1 MSRTAGKSKMAGKS
15 KTTEKN
21 KMTGKSQLYRSFTR
35 GIRAFGTA
43 VVLLETATY
52 TFSFL
57 FSGLA
62 KKDIFNV
69 LEGKEVTLG
78 ITSRGILISLNVLTP
93 LLINA
98 VKQMNAGLAEK
109 LRTRIRY
116 NVKSVL
122 LAHVLERA
130 FDDCHT
136 EGEIL
141 NCYRNECED
150 VVSYFMEFYHRLPG
164 IVLSLSILAV
174 MSFIHP
180 VFALVSIL
188 PTAMTVM
195 LVKAL
200 GRRIFAYRMSARDRN
215 REVTGFLNTF
225 FENAEYFHMIDRK
238 DRIIDLYAEKCRAR
252 SGSEIKDRI
261 LDRLMGA
268 ASANASNLALGT
280 ILLIALPF
288 LARGEFS
295 VGELV
300 MFEYYYAFLA
310 GLPDA
315 IAELAKRRKQTGV
328 SMERLGF
335 LLEEGRRRTG
345 TVSEREGLRISLEM
359 DGEEKS
365 FQAED
370 GDAIIIRD
378 RDGGR
383 LLREL
388 FLLCRGSGRAW
399 ACRYVPREPVLLDES
414 IQANICMD
422 GAYSR
427 EKMDTVLERAD
438 LWEDIEAFEEGIL
451 KQAGKRGENL
461 SGGQRKRI
469 GIARALYSDGDILFL
484 DGLTDRVDRRTGE
497 RLVRGILG
505 RFEGIVVMVAE

>member
-1 MSRTAGKSKMAGKS
+1 MR
-15 KTTEKN
+15 E
-21 KMTGKSQLYRSFTR
+21 LYRVFAR

-69 LEGKEVTLG
+69 LEGQETTLG
-78 ITSRGILISLNVLTP
+78 ITSLGVLISLNVLMP

-109 LRTRIRY
+109 LRTKIRY
-116 NVKSVL
+116 NVKSAL
-122 LAHVLERA
+122 MGHVLERA

-136 EGEIL
+136 EGDIV
-141 NCYRNECED
+141 NYYRNECED
-150 VVSYFMEFYHRLPG
+150 IVSYFMEFYNRLPG
-164 IVLSLSILAV
+164 IALSLSILIV
-174 MSFIHP
+174 MFFIHP

-188 PTAMTVM
+188 PTAMTVI

-200 GRRIFAYRMSARDRN
+200 SRRIFAYRMSARDRN

-225 FENAEYFHMIDRK
+225 FENVEYFYMIDQK
-238 DRIIDLYAEKCRAR
+238 DRIIELYAEKCRKR

-261 LDRLMGA
+261 LDRLVGV
-268 ASANASNLALGT
+268 ASANSSNLALGI

-288 LARGEFS
+288 MASGEFS

-315 IAELAKRRKQTGV
+315 ISGLAKRRKQTGV

-335 LLEEGRRRTG
+335 LLEEGKRCPG
-345 TVSEREGLRISLEM
+345 TVSEQGGLRISLEM

-365 FQAED
+365 VQAKD
-370 GDAIIIRD
+370 GDVIVIRD
-378 RDGGR
+378 KDGGR

-388 FLLCRGSGRAW
+388 FLLCKSSGKAW
-399 ACRYVPREPVLLDES
+399 NCRYVPREPVLLDES
-414 IQANICMD
+414 IKANICMD
-422 GAYSR
+422 GEYSK
-427 EKMDTVLERAD
+427 EKMDMVLERAD

-497 RLVRGILG
+497 KLIRGVLG
-505 RFEGIVVMVAE
+505 RFEGIVVMVED